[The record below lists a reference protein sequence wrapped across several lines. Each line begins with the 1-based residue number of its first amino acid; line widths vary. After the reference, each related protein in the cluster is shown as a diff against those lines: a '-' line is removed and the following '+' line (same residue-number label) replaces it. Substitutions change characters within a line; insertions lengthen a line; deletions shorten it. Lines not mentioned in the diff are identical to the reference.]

1 MPFPKPLTGQ
11 SGAFDHARIGLPL
24 CVRCVSGDIKI
35 PSGVGR
41 DNGREVVQVE
51 RTVLLRDPLLCEWLN
66 R

>member
-1 MPFPKPLTGQ
+1 
-11 SGAFDHARIGLPL
+11 L